1 MSAAKKPAFAAQR
14 LSSLTHL
21 IRKDA
26 LQAPE
31 DADAML
37 TKEAEHGGGEVEPGD
52 CRGWRQRTGSME
64 EGGAQSRVVG
74 NAGRW
79 SLRIYSA
86 PRSCRLRDRE
96 GRALRVGA
104 RSSSCGASVRP

>member
-1 MSAAKKPAFAAQR
+1 MSAAKKLAFAAQR

-74 NAGRW
+74 NAGRC
-79 SLRIYSA
+79 SLRIYST
-86 PRSCRLRDRE
+86 PLMPTMRSGGTGPTRWSQE
-96 GRALRVGA
+96 Q
-104 RSSSCGASVRP
+104 